1 MNAEWRAQFG
11 PFTLSPAERLLEQDG
26 VAVRLGGRALDV
38 LIALVASAG
47 EVVGKRDLLAT
58 VWPNMVVE
66 EGSLRFHIVAI
77 RKALGDSAGQHRYI
91 VNVAN
96 QGYSFVAPVSRIAA
110 ATAAAAVDRLPDAR
124 PDAPPRLPS
133 LSTQVLGRD
142 EEVGLLTAALTR
154 YRLVS
159 IVGAGGIG
167 KTTVAISAM
176 HAAYPDFAGDVHF
189 VDFSCITE
197 AELVLATMAG
207 ALGMAHRAD
216 DPRALEAHLAERQA
230 LLVLDC
236 CEHVIDE
243 VAQLVESL
251 LRNCPALRFLVT
263 SREVLRAAGEYVYR
277 LQPLACPP
285 DGEGLT
291 GAQAL
296 AYPAVKL
303 FVERAAAG
311 GLDFMLSD
319 QDAPLVARLCRD
331 LDGIALAIELAAS
344 RIDALGLYAITQH
357 FDAGAS
363 LSWPGRRT
371 ANARH
376 QTLRATLDWSF
387 NLLPAAERLLLRRL
401 SVLTGTFS
409 LDAAI
414 AICCPDQDQF
424 AAVELLANLVSKSLV
439 AVHAGGATLRY
450 RMLDTTRSYCRNLL
464 QASDELAAVTQRH
477 AEFFQHWIG
486 HFDGQSPDAELIEQD
501 LPNLRAAL
509 DWYLLDR
516 QHASRALELAAQT
529 CPLLL
534 QHSQLVECS
543 RWAQAALQHLP
554 PELAGSQLEMR
565 LQRALGQSLMFLGS
579 GRNGRA
585 SAAYRRSIALA
596 EQLGDQT
603 ELLQLLSGY
612 LVLLHREGAYTEALA
627 IAHQAQ
633 SLLQGRDEPQAR
645 FMVDALMGVCL
656 HLVGQVEA
664 ARRHWEN
671 CFSYAASAPHV
682 LDSRVG
688 FEYHIR
694 ALCGLSRTLWL
705 TGQPAQAYAMAEE
718 TILKAR
724 NYGHAVTYCLALIW
738 AGSVYS
744 YAEDVERIT
753 AVADE
758 LERVGKQHSLAPYRN
773 AADILYGQV
782 LLLQGQPA
790 AGGERI
796 RNAVE
801 SLHDY
806 GYEMLTSMALTLMA
820 RGLSDLALHA
830 ASLSMC
836 EQAEATIQ
844 RGGDLLRLPEC
855 LTTRGRCQA
864 NMGRHA
870 DAEQSF
876 LAALALAQQQG
887 AWSEQLRASVALA
900 ELRQAQGDTDA
911 VALLR
916 PLVDAAR
923 HEQSPDLARARLLLG
938 QPAGD
943 AAHGVQVAS

>member
-47 EVVGKRDLLAT
+47 EVVGKRELLAT

-96 QGYSFVAPVSRIAA
+96 QGYSFVAPVHRIAA
-110 ATAAAAVDRLPDAR
+110 ASAAAARPAAAR

-142 EEVGLLTAALTR
+142 EEVGLLTAALAR

-167 KTTVAISAM
+167 KTTVAITAM
-176 HAAYPDFAGDVHF
+176 HAARADFAGDVHF

-197 AELVLATMAG
+197 AELVLATLAG

-216 DPRALEAHLAERQA
+216 DPRALEVHLAQRKA

-243 VAQLVESL
+243 VATLVESL
-251 LRNCPALRFLVT
+251 LRNCPEVRVLVT

-285 DGEGLT
+285 DGDTLT

-296 AYPAVKL
+296 AYPAVRL

-319 QDAPLVARLCRD
+319 HDAPLVARLCRD

-344 RIDALGLYAITQH
+344 RIDALGLHAVTQH

-387 NLLPAAERLLLRRL
+387 NLLPDAERLLLRRL

-409 LDAAI
+409 LEAAI

-424 AAVELLANLVSKSLV
+424 AAMELLANLVSKSLV

-464 QASDELAAVTQRH
+464 QVSDELAAVTQRH
-477 AEFFQHWIG
+477 AEFFQRWIG
-486 HFDGQSPDAELIEQD
+486 RFDGQSPDADLIEQD

-516 QHASRALELAAQT
+516 RHVGRALELAAQT

-554 PELAGSQLEMR
+554 PALAGSQLEMR

-596 EQLGDQT
+596 EQLDDLP

-627 IAHQAQ
+627 IGHQAQ
-633 SLLQGRDEPQAR
+633 SLLQGRDDPQAR

-656 HLVGQVEA
+656 HLTGQVEA
-664 ARRHWEN
+664 ARQHWEN
-671 CFSYAASAPHV
+671 CFSYAASAPQV

-705 TGQPAQAYAMAEE
+705 TGHPAQAYALAAE
-718 TILKAR
+718 TILKAKH
-724 NYGHAVTYCLALIW
+724 YGHAVTYCLALIW

-744 YAEDVERIT
+744 YAEDVERIA

-758 LERVGKQHSLAPYRN
+758 LERVGKQHSLEPYRN
-773 AADILYGQV
+773 SADILYGQV

-796 RNAVE
+796 RDAVE

-820 RGLSDLALHA
+820 KGLSDLALHA

-836 EQAEATIQ
+836 EQAEATIR
-844 RGGDLLRLPEC
+844 RGGDLLRLPEF
-855 LTTRGRCQA
+855 LTTRGGCQA

-876 LAALALAQQQG
+876 LAAIALAQQQG
-887 AWSEQLRASVALA
+887 AWSEQLRASVALVQ
-900 ELRQAQGDTDA
+900 LRQAHGAVDA
-911 VALLR
+911 AALLL

-923 HEQSPDLARARLLLG
+923 HEHSPDLARARALLG
-938 QPAGD
+938 HPAGD
-943 AAHGVQVAS
+943 AAHAVPVAL